1 MNWHK
6 LRVLTLIKRF
16 ARYIKIGFWSGSS
29 LSLSLR
35 IIKSSSS
42 KLLGL
47 GDERAPW
54 KRTAQIAATN
64 SIFLC
69 VRYIITN
76 RFSHSDETQL
86 QFNDI
91 QLIRYIFK
99 NIFKLIKNQLDQVF
113 ITWIWKRILEVEE
126 EKTRRVITG
135 WWAVDEA
142 RQTVSH
148 LHRICSFYTIWDLQ
162 YDCLLQCQINVYST
176 AVHF

>member
-1 MNWHK
+1 
-6 LRVLTLIKRF
+6 
-16 ARYIKIGFWSGSS
+16 
-29 LSLSLR
+29 
-35 IIKSSSS
+35 
-42 KLLGL
+42 LLGL
-47 GDERAPW
+47 GAEKAPW
-54 KRTAQIAATN
+54 MRTAQIAAIN
-64 SIFLC
+64 SICLC
-69 VRYIITN
+69 VRYIITIDSES
-76 RFSHSDETQL
+76 RL